1 MVCLQVL
8 TFSYTGLPTNNEP
21 SEKTVRNLH
30 CLFVSLYSWF
40 KFLSFFVKSVEHI
53 QGITISLVVE
63 GSLEFTLTVPLSVSI
78 LYSIR

>member
-53 QGITISLVVE
+53 QGRRLNLTLGAPYLNFMSSLQ
-63 GSLEFTLTVPLSVSI
+63 SHFF
-78 LYSIR
+78 